1 MNVYRIRNPQ
11 KRKALGQISIEYVIV
26 IALVALALVG
36 IIIYATRGRHEQNVN
51 AEASNLTSM
60 VGAVQKQ
67 YNTEPNGF
75 ANVTATALIQND
87 DVPSQ
92 LVQGTN
98 IVSGFGTP
106 ITVAPAT
113 TYAANDSVAFTYQV
127 PPNECSNFVQ
137 AVASDFVTISVGGT
151 DVKNVP
157 GGVQA
162 VSNTTLGTQCSSTN
176 GAQVPVIFTATR

>member
-11 KRKALGQISIEYVIV
+11 KKRALGQISIEYVIV

-51 AEASNLTSM
+51 AEASNLTTM

-67 YNTEPNGF
+67 YNTDPNGF
-75 ANVTATALIQND
+75 ANVTAPTIIDNG

-92 LVQGTN
+92 LVQGTT
-98 IVSGFGTP
+98 IVSGFGSP

-113 TYAANDSVAFTYQV
+113 TYAADDSVSFTYDV
-127 PPNECSNFVQ
+127 PPDECSNFVQ

-151 DVKNVP
+151 DVKNVA
-157 GGVQA
+157 GGVPT
-162 VSNTTLGTQCSSTN
+162 VSNATLGTQCSSTA
-176 GAQVPVIFTATR
+176 GAQVPIIFTATR